1 MWFTIYRIGDL
12 NSNERII
19 SFFKKELYAS
29 HLMDQAKKQKHYGTK
44 HYRKS
49 VSYDFPWAKR
59 YVRLRAIVSDSYRKT
74 KKKYNT
80 LSQLG
85 KFL

>member
-1 MWFTIYRIGDL
+1 MWFTIYRTGDL
-12 NSNERII
+12 NSNERMI

-29 HLMDQAKKQKHYGTK
+29 HLMDKAKKQKHYWTK

-49 VSYDFPWAKR
+49 VSFDFPGAKR
-59 YVRLRAIVSDSYRKT
+59 YLRLRAIVSDSYRKT